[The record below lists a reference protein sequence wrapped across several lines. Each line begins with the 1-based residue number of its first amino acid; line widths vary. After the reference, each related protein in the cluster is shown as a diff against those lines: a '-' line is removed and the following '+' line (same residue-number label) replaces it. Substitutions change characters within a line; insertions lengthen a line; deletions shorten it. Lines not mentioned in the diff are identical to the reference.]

1 MALIRLIIGIFWF
14 LVALLGVRLLS
25 RWLGRHF
32 GPHPAAGGRPERPP
46 TTPELRG
53 AMVKDPVCG
62 TWVDPRIALALPSG
76 KETIHFCSEECR
88 KAYSE
93 QHPPGPA

>member
-1 MALIRLIIGIFWF
+1 MIRLIVGIFWF
-14 LVALLGVRLLS
+14 LFALLGVRLLS

-32 GPHPAAGGRPERPP
+32 GPPPPAGRRPERH
-46 TTPELRG
+46 TAAPELRG

-62 TWVDPRIALALPSG
+62 TWVDPRIALALPSS

-88 KAYSE
+88 RIFSA
-93 QHPPGPA
+93 QHSTESP

>member
-1 MALIRLIIGIFWF
+1 MALIRLIIGFFWF
-14 LVALLGVRLLS
+14 LAALLGLRLLS

-32 GPHPAAGGRPERPP
+32 GPRPTAPRRPESPASA
-46 TTPELRG
+46 PELRG

-76 KETIHFCSEECR
+76 RETIHFCSEECR
-88 KAYSE
+88 RVFSA
-93 QHPPGPA
+93 QHPTQSP

>member
-1 MALIRLIIGIFWF
+1 MALARLIIGFFWF

-32 GPHPAAGGRPERPP
+32 GQRPP
-46 TTPELRG
+46 EAKRPRNPVATPELRG

-62 TWVDPRIALALPSG
+62 TWVDPGIALALPSG
-76 KETIHFCSEECR
+76 GETIHFCSEECR
-88 KAYSE
+88 RVFSA
-93 QHPPGPA
+93 QHPTQST